1 MQPLNPFLRSFF
13 KSVLPSQCLPS
24 QHHVLLVPTT
34 EVLLYGRDRETQARY
49 SDLCNSEDFLASHV
63 LRVPGGLA
71 PAGNVREN
79 GQPRESK
86 TKAKQYSTVNGK
98 TVVVKESFAY
108 SNKGFRTLNQAQLL
122 YDIVFW
128 PDGPD
133 AQQWIVYY
141 ISKPLVGIFESTAIT
156 PASLVP
162 AKTPPVSNG
171 ASTTDSGADAESPQK
186 KDVKSFAD
194 LLNSFPMIARQM
206 QPGLERLFK
215 EFGAEF
221 EKPLPP
227 LPNKPSSIK
236 SRTSIT
242 STEDGAPLTKSV
254 SNSSTL
260 RPPSSI
266 ILDDEED
273 AMRRALETAVTAAID
288 LFQMVDKQ
296 QLSLLG
302 ATTDL
307 TGPLVE
313 RMIERYVTE
322 QVHDSCLFPRICAI
336 RKEKDAE
343 LESKIRQ
350 TVDIDISQVGIP
362 IEGGQKG
369 KRALAARLKKA
380 GDVFRKMGVA
390 GGPQEMMEILL
401 STQKAITVPEP
412 VPAPPQPESIAISN
426 PRSEKPADDLTI
438 NADTLVSMLLIV
450 VVRSSV
456 RKLQARLSYMRH
468 FIFID
473 DVESGEM
480 GYALS
485 TFEAVISYLAKN
497 SGGLRKASKQNR
509 RLWQATKSGD
519 VKMLR
524 SIFHSGTVT
533 GDESTFEEDPSG
545 LDGSNVLDNGAGE
558 STTNGVNVTANG
570 SGDEEGLH
578 AQTLTN
584 DQSSQQQSLS
594 HIFPFQR
601 PPTPPPD
608 VNPPKMKKRVS
619 MASRHASIS
628 SAYSSGGRS
637 SRSRSLLT
645 DFADL
650 ELEGDI
656 SIETLSKTQGPNN
669 GESVLMM
676 AVESGQVESLRF
688 LLRLQDI
695 YPWDF
700 VMEDTD
706 SEGAT
711 LLSAAVQHGD
721 QKIIESVLEFIL
733 NHAPSDNHIVTY
745 FGRQDNKGRCV
756 AHYLFNRP
764 QLIPRIGS
772 MLPWRLKDKNGQTPL
787 FAMSRSYDH
796 ENYSWLVYNALEAT
810 KKTQEDD
817 QILHLDDHVDAKG
830 NTLLHTI
837 NDPQV
842 TTTVLKTCDSDV
854 NASNDKRFTPLMI
867 ASKYGR
873 VEQVRALFADP
884 RVDFLARDLRGFTA
898 VELAKDDEVRN
909 RIDDLALLSSAPG
922 IDGRTTTV
930 VRSFFVEDATVRLVI
945 KSGAPSENN
954 TITVTTCRRSVSD
967 FQSLAQCLALE
978 HPASWLPNVAN
989 LPSPFLLPSK
999 PARALLRDIQFRL
1012 DAFLKTLL
1020 THPSFATHELVWEF
1034 FLVPDIDMAMIAER
1048 SARKAETRAE
1058 NVKEEYEAIAMN
1070 DVRDVELFVAH
1081 ARDMVRGINFATRSI
1096 ARRTNAQRIGLSD
1109 LYEAQQLTSSALST
1123 IDFLPASHTKAFE
1136 RFSHTLRQTD
1146 YSPLTHLFYSL
1157 SSQTATTAALLD
1169 ALSRPSTLIT
1179 KMQQATRAIDKQGS
1193 SLSRAATRFPFGS
1206 SRNANSNGNGG
1217 GGLGFGGLFED
1228 TRKQL
1233 AEESAR
1239 REAER
1244 RTELRTLGCELRYM
1258 QSTVASELSGWQGER
1273 EKVVRGLLR
1282 EFVGKV
1288 VVVER
1293 DRLEGMRRAVRGL
1306 GLKVGESGRGWVSGG
1321 EVQRGKG
1328 KSRA

>member
-1 MQPLNPFLRSFF
+1 M
-13 KSVLPSQCLPS
+13 
-24 QHHVLLVPTT
+24 
-34 EVLLYGRDRETQARY
+34 
-49 SDLCNSEDFLASHV
+49 
-63 LRVPGGLA
+63 
-71 PAGNVREN
+71 
-79 GQPRESK
+79 
-86 TKAKQYSTVNGK
+86 
-98 TVVVKESFAY
+98 
-108 SNKGFRTLNQAQLL
+108 L
-122 YDIVFW
+122 YDTVFW
-128 PDGPD
+128 PDVPD
-133 AQQWIVYY
+133 TQQWIVYY
-141 ISKPLVGIFESTAIT
+141 ISKPLVGMFESIVTTSATLT
-156 PASLVP
+156 PS
-162 AKTPPVSNG
+162 KTLWSNNG
-171 ASTTDSGADAESPQK
+171 LPKADSGSDVGSPQK
-186 KDVKSFAD
+186 KAIESFAD

-215 EFGAEF
+215 EFGTEF

-227 LPNKPSSIK
+227 VPSKPASIR
-236 SRTSIT
+236 SRTSIG
-242 STEDGAPLTKSV
+242 SAEDGAPLTKSI

-273 AMRRALETAVTAAID
+273 AMRRALETAITAGID

-302 ATTDL
+302 ATTNL

-313 RMIERYVTE
+313 RMIERYITE
-322 QVHDSCLFPRICAI
+322 QVHDSILFPRICAV
-336 RKEKDAE
+336 RREKESE

-350 TVDIDISQVGIP
+350 TQDIDISQVGIP

-369 KRALAARLKKA
+369 KQALAARLHEA

-390 GGPQEMMEILL
+390 GSPQEMMEILL
-401 STQKAITVPEP
+401 NTQKAITAPD
-412 VPAPPQPESIAISN
+412 PASISRSHQPLGN
-426 PRSEKPADDLTI
+426 PSSKTEKPAGDLTI

-450 VVRSSV
+450 VIRSSV

-509 RLWQATKSGD
+509 RLWQATKCGD
-519 VKMLR
+519 IKTLR
-524 SIFHSGTVT
+524 SIFQT
-533 GDESTFEEDPSG
+533 STTLNNENALMEDPDNS
-545 LDGSNVLDNGAGE
+545 DGPRALADKNDEPTSNGAHQLPNAIKKHENFPGPPL
-558 STTNGVNVTANG
+558 AN
-570 SGDEEGLH
+570 SE
-578 AQTLTN
+578 
-584 DQSSQQQSLS
+584 SSQQTSLS

-608 VNPPKMKKRVS
+608 ENPPKTKKRVS

-628 SAYSSGGRS
+628 STYSSGTYS
-637 SRSRSLLT
+637 SRSRSLVG

-650 ELEGDI
+650 EFEGDI
-656 SIETLSKTQGPNN
+656 SIETLSKTQSPSN

-676 AVESGQVESLRF
+676 AVVSGQVGSLCF
-688 LLRLQDI
+688 LLALPDI
-695 YPWDF
+695 YSCDF
-700 VMEDTD
+700 LMDDTD
-706 SEGAT
+706 SEGTT

-721 QKIIESVLEFIL
+721 QRIIELVLSFVL
-733 NHAPSDNHIVTY
+733 NNAPSDDATVSY

-756 AHYLFNRP
+756 AHYLFNKP
-764 QLIPRIGS
+764 QLIPKIGS

-796 ENYSWLVYNALEAT
+796 ENYGWMVCNALEAT
-810 KKTQEDD
+810 KETQGDD
-817 QILHLDDHVDAKG
+817 QIVHLDDHIDGKG
-830 NTLLHTI
+830 NTLLHAI

-842 TTTVLKTCDSDV
+842 TSTVLKTCDSDV

-873 VEQVRALFADP
+873 VDQVRALFADP
-884 RVDFLARDLRGFTA
+884 RVDYFARDFRGLTA
-898 VELAKDDEVRN
+898 VELAKDDEVRTQ
-909 RIDDLALLSSAPG
+909 IDELALLSSPPG
-922 IDGRTTTV
+922 PDGRITTV
-930 VRSFFVEDATVRLVI
+930 VRSFFVEDATLRLVL

-967 FQSLAQCLALE
+967 FQSLARCLALE

-989 LPSPFLLPSK
+989 LPSPFLIPSK
-999 PARALLRDIQFRL
+999 PSRAVLRDIHFRL

-1034 FLVPDIDMAMIAER
+1034 FLVPDIDMAAIGER
-1048 SARKAETRAE
+1048 STRKAETRAE
-1058 NVKEEYEAIAMN
+1058 NVKDEYEAIAMN
-1070 DVRDVELFVAH
+1070 NVRDVELFVAH

-1096 ARRTNAQRIGLSD
+1096 VRRTNAQRMGLSD
-1109 LYEAQQLTSSALST
+1109 LYEAQQMTSSALSS
-1123 IDFLPASHTKAFE
+1123 IDFLPESHIKAFQ
-1136 RFSHTLRQTD
+1136 RFSQRLNQTD

-1169 ALSRPSTLIT
+1169 ALSRPSALISR
-1179 KMQQATRAIDKQGS
+1179 MQQTSRAIDKHAS
-1193 SLSRAATRFPFGS
+1193 SLSRSTRFAFSPKKGI
-1206 SRNANSNGNGG
+1206 GIGI
-1217 GGLGFGGLFED
+1217 FED
-1228 TRKQL
+1228 TRKHL
-1233 AEESAR
+1233 VEESER
-1239 REAER
+1239 KEADKR
-1244 RTELRTLGCELRYM
+1244 AELQALGSELRYM

-1273 EKVVRGLLR
+1273 VKLVKGTLR
-1282 EFVGKV
+1282 EFVKKM

-1293 DRLEGMRRAVRGL
+1293 DRLDGMRRATRGL
-1306 GLKVGESGRGWVSGG
+1306 GLKVGKNKASVGMHGKD
-1321 EVQRGKG
+1321 QGKG
-1328 KSRA
+1328 KTRL